1 MTPFRLTIPCP
12 PLHFPTLLFGHGWI
26 FLAPNV
32 PGEAGLERTLRLA
45 DGQCVWVRISYDG
58 KIRVRGR
65 SPAPL
70 DDRQRRE
77 VAQLCSRMLRLEDD
91 LAEFHRHCA
100 ADATL
105 RFVASHLAG
114 RLLRSPTVFEDVV
127 KTICTTNCSWANT
140 KRMVAA
146 LCDLAGGVFPHAAEL
161 VQLGPDAIRRQTGAG
176 YRAEYLYEFAA
187 RVASGE
193 LDPEAWLDDPWS
205 DDQVLQILR
214 SIKGVGP
221 YAARHVLMLLSRYD
235 QIPVDSEVK
244 KWIQRVHFR
253 GRRVRES
260 RLLAR
265 YERFAPWQFLAYK
278 FERIGLRD
286 NYIDS

>member
-1 MTPFRLTIPCP
+1 
-12 PLHFPTLLFGHGWI
+12 LLFGHGWI

-32 PGEAGLERTLRLA
+32 PGESGLERTLRLA
-45 DGQCVWVRISYDG
+45 DGQRVTVKIRYDD
-58 KIRVRGR
+58 KIRVHGC
-65 SPAPL
+65 STVPL
-70 DDRQRRE
+70 DISQRRE
-77 VAQLCSRMLRLEDD
+77 VGLLCSRMLRLEDD
-91 LAEFHRHCA
+91 LAEFHRRCE

-105 RFVASHLAG
+105 RFVAAHRAG

-127 KTICTTNCSWANT
+127 KTICTTNCSWSNT

-146 LCDLAGGVFPHAAEL
+146 LCDLAGGVFPNAAEL
-161 VQLGPDAIRRQTGAG
+161 VQLGPDEIRRRTGAG
-176 YRAEYLYEFAA
+176 YRAAYLCEFAA

-193 LDPEAWLDDPWS
+193 LDPEAWLHDPWS
-205 DDQVLQILR
+205 DDRVFQTLR
-214 SIKGVGP
+214 TIKGVGP

-244 KWIQRVHFR
+244 KWLQRVHFR